1 MKILAIET
9 STEACSVAAWHR
21 GQVIERFELGRQ
33 HSQRLLAMVAEV
45 LADTAWSLTQLDAL
59 AFGRGPGSFTG
70 LRIGAGVVQGLAF
83 GADLPVVPVSTLA
96 VLAQGQSEPHLAAAL
111 DARMG
116 QVYWG
121 LFTNVAGIMT
131 LVGSEYITAPA
142 DMVLPLGDTWAGVGS
157 GWDVYA
163 DIILAGVDGNISHW
177 HPQVWPHARHVAE
190 LGAAGYAQGCAVTA
204 EQALPVYVRDEVAHK
219 MVPRA

>member
-1 MKILAIET
+1 M
-9 STEACSVAAWHR
+9 
-21 GQVIERFELGRQ
+21 ERFELGRQ

-45 LADTAWSLTQLDAL
+45 LADSAWSLSQLDVL
-59 AFGRGPGSFTG
+59 AFARGPGSFTG
-70 LRIGAGVVQGLAF
+70 LRIGAGVVQGLAY

-96 VLAQGQSEPHLAAAL
+96 VLAQSQDEPRLVAAL

-121 LFTNVAGIMT
+121 LYNNVAGIMS
-131 LVGSEYITAPA
+131 LVGSEHVTAPG
-142 DMVLPLGDTWAGVGS
+142 DILLPLEGAWTGVGS

-163 DIILAGVDGNISHW
+163 DVILAKVGVGVSHW
-177 HPQVWPHARHVAE
+177 HPQIWPRARHVAE
-190 LGAAGYAQGCAVTA
+190 LGAAGYAQGCAVSA

-219 MVPRA
+219 VMPRV

>member
-1 MKILAIET
+1 MNILAIET
-9 STEACSVAAWHR
+9 STEACSVAAWHD

-33 HSQRLLAMVAEV
+33 HSQRLLAMIAEV
-45 LADTAWSLTQLDAL
+45 LADAAWSLTQLDAL

-96 VLAQGQSEPHLAAAL
+96 VLAQGQDEPRLVAAL

-121 LFTNVAGIMT
+121 LFNNIAGIMT
-131 LVGSEYITAPA
+131 LVGSEHVTAPTE
-142 DMVLPLGDTWAGVGS
+142 MVLPPGDTWVGVGS

-163 DIILAGVDGNISHW
+163 DVILARVGVGISHW
-177 HPQVWPHARHVAE
+177 HPQVWPRARHVAE
-190 LGAAGYAQGCAVTA
+190 LGAAGYAQGGAVSA

-219 MVPRA
+219 MVPRV

>member
-1 MKILAIET
+1 MNILAIET
-9 STEACSVAAWHR
+9 STEACSVATWHD

-45 LADTAWSLTQLDAL
+45 LADSAWSLTQLDAL

-83 GADLPVVPVSTLA
+83 GADLPVVPISTLA
-96 VLAQGQSEPHLAAAL
+96 ALAQGQDEPRLVAAL

-116 QVYWG
+116 QIYWG
-121 LFTNVAGIMT
+121 LYTKVAGIMT
-131 LVGSEYITAPA
+131 PAGSEHVTAPG
-142 DMVLPLGDTWAGVGS
+142 DMVVPSGDTWVGVGN

-163 DIILAGVDGNISHW
+163 DVMLARVGVAVSHW
-177 HPQVWPHARHVAE
+177 HPGVWPRARHVAI
-190 LGAAGYAQGCAVTA
+190 LGAAGYAQGCAVPA

-219 MVPRA
+219 TIPRV

>member
-1 MKILAIET
+1 
-9 STEACSVAAWHR
+9 
-21 GQVIERFELGRQ
+21 
-33 HSQRLLAMVAEV
+33 MVAEV
-45 LADTAWSLTQLDAL
+45 LAETAWSLTQLDAV

-96 VLAQGQSEPHLAAAL
+96 VLAQSQGESHLAAAL

-116 QVYWG
+116 QIYWG
-121 LFTNVAGIMT
+121 LFRNVAGIMT
-131 LVGSEYITAPA
+131 LVGSEYVTAPA
-142 DMVLPLGDTWAGVGS
+142 DMVLPSGDTWVGVGS

-163 DIILAGVDGNISHW
+163 DIMLARVGGNVSHW

-190 LGAAGYAQGCAVTA
+190 LGAAGYVQGCAVTA
-204 EQALPVYVRDEVAHK
+204 ELALPVYVRDEVAHK
-219 MVPRA
+219 MVPRV